1 MSDAVKVGFV
11 AFSAAPRGVLVVFCD
26 DALKFGEAT
35 RKALGKA
42 ADTVKRAA
50 AANQFKGKSGSTLD
64 IPAPD
69 GIKAE
74 RLIVVGVG
82 KAADIKEK
90 DFLKFGGV
98 TAGKLNAAS
107 ESVTVIAE
115 LPEGAMQ
122 GDAAAAIASGI
133 RLRAYKFDRY
143 KTKKKDGEN
152 GALRA
157 DVSIAVA
164 DVAAARKAFAPAS
177 HVVDGVVIAR
187 ELVNEPPNVLYPV
200 EFARRAS
207 QLKKLGVEVEVL
219 DVKAMTKLGM
229 GALLGVAQGSTQPG
243 RTVIMRWNGGK
254 KGDQPVAFVGK
265 GVCFDTGGISIKGAA
280 SMEDM
285 KGDMGGA
292 ACVVGLMHALAARKA
307 KVNAVGAIGLVENMP
322 DGNAQRPGDI
332 VTSMSGQTI
341 EIINTDAEGR
351 LVLADVLWYVAKK
364 FKPKFM
370 VDLATLT
377 GAIMVALG
385 TEYAGMFSNNDE
397 LAERLSKIGTE
408 TGETRLAHAA
418 RSRIR
423 QADRFAVCRHEEH
436 RRAQWR
442 FDHRRAVPAAFRRR
456 HAVGASRHRGNRDG
470 RAENRHQPQLGFG
483 LRRSPAGPA
492 GRGILRS
499 HEVIWSQPD
508 DGSPVLS
515 FAGHVARKR
524 IAAAAGEIARARLA
538 RGRAIDF
545 AGAHRGARC
554 AFVDLQRRFV
564 PAARHMARRRCAGPA
579 HHSLDR
585 GGQPEPG
592 QCQVPDRQR
601 GVAGRLRQLRAGGA
615 GLQRR
620 R

>member
-157 DVSIAVA
+157 DVSIAVE

-177 HVVDGVVIAR
+177 HVVDGVVLAR

-219 DVKAMTKLGM
+219 DVKAMKKLGM
-229 GALLGVAQGSTQPG
+229 GALLGVSQGSTQPG

-307 KVNAVGAIGLVENMP
+307 KVNVVGAIGLVENMP
-322 DGNAQRPGDI
+322 AYSVPSATMI
-332 VTSMSGQTI
+332 APVS
-341 EIINTDAEGR
+341 
-351 LVLADVLWYVAKK
+351 VARSTMNLGLN
-364 FKPKFM
+364 F
-370 VDLATLT
+370 LATYQSTSASTSRPSASVLM
-377 GAIMVALG
+377 ISMVCPDIEVTISPGRWALPS
-385 TEYAGMFSNNDE
+385 GMFSTRPMAPTALTFALRPASACISPTTQAAPPMSPFISSM
-397 LAERLSKIGTE
+397 LAAPLMEMPPVSKQTPLPTKA
-408 TGETRLAHAA
+408 TG
-418 RSRIR
+418 
-423 QADRFAVCRHEEH
+423 
-436 RRAQWR
+436 
-442 FDHRRAVPAAFRRR
+442 
-456 HAVGASRHRGNRDG
+456 
-470 RAENRHQPQLGFG
+470 
-483 LRRSPAGPA
+483 
-492 GRGILRS
+492 
-499 HEVIWSQPD
+499 
-508 DGSPVLS
+508 
-515 FAGHVARKR
+515 
-524 IAAAAGEIARARLA
+524 
-538 RGRAIDF
+538 
-545 AGAHRGARC
+545 
-554 AFVDLQRRFV
+554 
-564 PAARHMARRRCAGPA
+564 
-579 HHSLDR
+579 
-585 GGQPEPG
+585 
-592 QCQVPDRQR
+592 
-601 GVAGRLRQLRAGGA
+601 
-615 GLQRR
+615 
-620 R
+620 